1 MKEGYSEYIKVLN
14 EYKVSAE
21 RYFKDKTEDNKKAY
35 EVAKENYK
43 TVCETLWEELVI
55 ENWDILKRVE
65 EH

>member
-1 MKEGYSEYIKVLN
+1 MNTKY
-14 EYKVSAE
+14 
-21 RYFKDKTEDNKKAY
+21 RQKDILKTRQRIIKKAY